1 MIFAFLDGIILI
13 YQLNSM
19 KQIRRYQYHWNM
31 ITDLKT
37 SKNENILLSSSIDH
51 MINIWNLG

>member
-1 MIFAFLDGIILI
+1 MIFAFLDGTILI
-13 YQLNSM
+13 YQLNPM